1 MTHGRLPSHSLRSP
15 SFDLLPLV
23 RELSCRRV
31 IVGQFECAWS
41 ELLWIIGSVSG
52 TREKSITTIEVQAV
66 EAGLQI
72 AKEMG
77 YTKVTVGADSMC
89 TVDCINGR
97 CSPTWRARKHV
108 NAIKKLMAG
117 MEEVQVQH
125 IYRETNS
132 CADYL
137 ASLCLRED
145 PLLTFVSPYT
155 LQLEN
160 LITQDAMG
168 AMYLRM

>member
-1 MTHGRLPSHSLRSP
+1 
-15 SFDLLPLV
+15 
-23 RELSCRRV
+23 
-31 IVGQFECAWS
+31 
-41 ELLWIIGSVSG
+41 
-52 TREKSITTIEVQAV
+52 
-66 EAGLQI
+66 
-72 AKEMG
+72 MG
-77 YTKVTVGADSMC
+77 YTKVAVGADSMC

-132 CADYL
+132 CANYL